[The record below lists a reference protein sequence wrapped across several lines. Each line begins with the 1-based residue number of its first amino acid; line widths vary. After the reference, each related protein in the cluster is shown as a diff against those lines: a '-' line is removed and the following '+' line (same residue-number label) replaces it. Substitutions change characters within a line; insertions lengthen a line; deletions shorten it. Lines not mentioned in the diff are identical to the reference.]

1 MKTKASKKELQE
13 FRGLNETELNARLK
27 TAKEELFKLR
37 FQLAIRQLDNTSQIG
52 EVRNR
57 IAMLQ
62 TVLRETATGA
72 TGAAVQ
78 QA

>member
-13 FRGLNETELNARLK
+13 FRGLSETDLNARLK
-27 TAKEELFKLR
+27 SAKEELFKLR

-62 TVLRETATGA
+62 TVLRETASTA
-72 TGAAVQ
+72 GAAVQ

>member
-1 MKTKASKKELQE
+1 MKTKASKKDLQE
-13 FRGLNETELNARLK
+13 FRGLPETELNARLK

-62 TVLRETATGA
+62 TVLRETTSAGA
-72 TGAAVQ
+72 AAVQ
-78 QA
+78 KA

>member
-1 MKTKASKKELQE
+1 MKTKASKSELQE
-13 FRGLNETELNARLK
+13 FRKLSEDDLNARLK

-62 TVLRETATGA
+62 TVLRESK
-72 TGAAVQ
+72 AAVAK

>member
-1 MKTKASKKELQE
+1 MRTKASKKDLQE
-13 FRGLNETELNARLK
+13 FRGLPEAELNARLK

-62 TVLRETATGA
+62 TVLRETTAAGP
-72 TGAAVQ
+72 AAVQ
-78 QA
+78 KA

>member
-1 MKTKASKKELQE
+1 MQTKATKKELQE
-13 FRGLNETELNARLK
+13 FRNLPEAELNAKLK
-27 TAKEELFKLR
+27 AAKEELFKLR

-62 TVLRETATGA
+62 TVLRETAAAG
-72 TGAAVQ
+72 GAAVQ
-78 QA
+78 KA

>member
-1 MKTKASKKELQE
+1 MKTKASKTELKE
-13 FRGLNETELNARLK
+13 FRGLSEADLNARLK
-27 TAKEELFKLR
+27 SAKEELFKLR

-62 TVLRETATGA
+62 TVLRETASTA
-72 TGAAVQ
+72 GAAVQ

>member
-1 MKTKASKKELQE
+1 MKTKASKSELQE
-13 FRGLNETELNARLK
+13 FRGLSETDLNARLK
-27 TAKEELFKLR
+27 SAKEELFKLR

-62 TVLRETATGA
+62 TVLRETAA
-72 TGAAVQ
+72 TAGSVVQ

>member
-1 MKTKASKKELQE
+1 MKTKTSKTELQE
-13 FRGLNETELNARLK
+13 FRKLSEDDLNARLK

-62 TVLRETATGA
+62 TVLREAP
-72 TGAAVQ
+72 AAKSGTVKE
-78 QA
+78 

>member
-1 MKTKASKKELQE
+1 MRTKASKKDLQE
-13 FRGLNETELNARLK
+13 FRGLPEAELNARLK

-62 TVLRETATGA
+62 TVLRETTSAGA
-72 TGAAVQ
+72 AAVQ
-78 QA
+78 KA

>member
-13 FRGLNETELNARLK
+13 FRGLPQEELGAALK
-27 TAKEELFKLR
+27 AAKEELFKLR

-62 TVLRETATGA
+62 TVLRETTTASAGQ
-72 TGAAVQ
+72 AVQ

>member
-1 MKTKASKKELQE
+1 MKTKTSKTELQE
-13 FRGLNETELNARLK
+13 FRKLSEDDLNARLK

-62 TVLRETATGA
+62 TVLRESK
-72 TGAAVQ
+72 AAVAK